1 MWLIIGEPM
10 DHWSCGEWLMEDMAD
25 YEEVVAHGRYGGL
38 RRGGCSL
45 KICSLF
51 WRHGG
56 SLETHDS
63 LLEILW
69 FTGTNGYNS
78 DT

>member
-38 RRGGCSL
+38 RRGGGSW
-45 KICSLF
+45 KIMLLIEDLF
-51 WRHGG
+51 IV
-56 SLETHDS
+56 LETWWLFGNTRLLVGDS
-63 LLEILW
+63 LVDW
-69 FTGTNGYNS
+69 F
-78 DT
+78 